1 MQLNKVL
8 KGLMFALP
16 VMALAACSS
25 SGSDTDGSQSGMGA
39 NGGYGM
45 GGNSSSLD
53 EQARLTLQQLQS
65 NNIVY
70 FDYDSYDVRS
80 DFAQMLDAH
89 AAFLRSNPSY
99 KVTIE
104 GHADERG
111 TPEYNIALGE
121 RRANAV
127 KMYLQGKGVSGE
139 QMAIVSYGKEKPAVL
154 GHDEAAYAKNRR
166 AVLVY

>member
-8 KGLMFALP
+8 KGLMLALP
-16 VMALAACSS
+16 VLAIAACSS
-25 SGSDTDGSQSGMGA
+25 NKSANNDQSGMGA
-39 NGGYGM
+39 GTGTENGS
-45 GGNSSSLD
+45 GNMSSD
-53 EQARLTLQQLQS
+53 EQARLQMQELQK

-70 FDYDSYDVRS
+70 FDFDKYDIRS

-99 KVTIE
+99 KVTVE

-127 KMYLQGKGVSGE
+127 KMYLQGKGVSAD
-139 QMAIVSYGKEKPAVL
+139 QISIVSYGKEKPAVL
-154 GHDEAAYAKNRR
+154 GHDEAAFAKNRR